1 MANDGDIRLVTYAGS
16 TVTPLDDAVVY
27 DAAIGSSGIMH
38 GCDVSIGDGTLRI
51 HIAPGHGVIRGRKFT
66 VYDTTIDVPGST
78 TSSNQTGNVLI
89 VLNLAG
95 GVDPISFEAHMPAV
109 DLSSEGYDESSA
121 TDRDTNNPNYD
132 SSRVWK
138 MELCRYTASATAI
151 TAMPKKTVT
160 TIDRVTRIKNK
171 GAKAWRSGALEL
183 DLTWLGFTTKT
194 TNNVEYY
201 SNLNVNSATKLI
213 TPRTFQLTGDLT
225 TDAVAFDGSKNVTL
239 KTKFSYAPSTAYHAF
254 SLKPKVTGV
263 KDGQLVEVLARRLGP
278 IVIAKVQTD
287 TFTGSQWRE
296 MDAEYES
303 QGAGLIDSTST
314 TLSKFLPA
322 LMMRQATPLLN
333 GTVASTTYWVRFS
346 VTTAGRLQIKT
357 NAPKNTV
364 SYNASCIM
372 VWPADGYKWIW

>member
-38 GCDVSIGDGTLRI
+38 GCNVSIGDGTLRI

-66 VYDTTIDVPGST
+66 VYDTTIDVPGSS
-78 TSSNQTGNVLI
+78 TSAVQTGNVLI

-109 DLSSEGYDESSA
+109 DLNSEGYDESSA
-121 TDRDTNNPNYD
+121 TDRDANNPNYD

-138 MELCRYTASATAI
+138 MELCKYKASATAI
-151 TAMPKKTVT
+151 TAAPTKTAT

-171 GAKAWRSGALEL
+171 GANAWRSGALEL
-183 DLTWLGFTTKT
+183 DLTWLGFTKST

-213 TPRTFQLTGDLT
+213 TPRNIQLTGDLT
-225 TDAVAFDGSKNVTL
+225 TDKVPFDGSKDIAL
-239 KTKFSYAPSTAYHAF
+239 KTKFSYAPSTLYHAF
-254 SLKPKVTGV
+254 SLKPAVTGV
-263 KDGQLVEVLARRLGP
+263 KDNQLVEVLVRRLGP

-287 TFTGSQWRE
+287 TFTGTQWRE
-296 MDAEYES
+296 MDDKYES
-303 QGAGLIDSTST
+303 QGASLIDPTSA
-314 TLSKFLPA
+314 TLSKLLPA
-322 LMMRQATPLLN
+322 LLMRQSTPLLN
-333 GTVASTTYWVRFS
+333 STAGSATYWVRFS

-372 VWPADGYKWIW
+372 VWPADGYKWTW